1 MLCHESLMS
10 YYKNNSDL
18 LFRRKTSRFDQH
30 MTLSE
35 IEDMLPFERDV
46 YLIHIMH
53 KINTL
58 DQEESN
64 GS

>member
-1 MLCHESLMS
+1 MLCHENLMS

-18 LFRRKTSRFDQH
+18 LFRRKASRFHQL

-53 KINTL
+53 KINSL
-58 DQEESN
+58 EQEESN

>member
-1 MLCHESLMS
+1 MLCHETLMS

-18 LFRRKTSRFDQH
+18 LFRRKASRFEQH

-35 IEDMLPFERDV
+35 IEEMIPFERDV
-46 YLIHIMH
+46 YLIHIMN
-53 KINTL
+53 KIRTAE
-58 DQEESN
+58 QEESN